1 MSRLAILV
9 AAVSFFAGVLTTWA
23 FQSSSPKPS
32 WTEVTV
38 EELLADQSRYLGK
51 TVAVTGYTYFYAR
64 ESKTAWG
71 ESVQIDFYLL
81 TPDKPRTG
89 RGVILALLN
98 ETSDKPTLHSEKK
111 SEIWARWAEIEVTG
125 RRQYGLLY
133 LAHVP

>member
-1 MSRLAILV
+1 MSKLAVFV
-9 AAVSFFAGVLTTWA
+9 AAASFLVGVLTSWS
-23 FQSSSPKPS
+23 FQSFSPKPS

-64 ESKTAWG
+64 EMKTAWG
-71 ESVQIDFYLL
+71 EPVQIDFYLL

-89 RGVILALLN
+89 RGVILALLG

-111 SEIWARWAEIEVTG
+111 SEIWAKWAEIEVTG
-125 RRQYGLLY
+125 RRQNGLLY
-133 LAHVP
+133 LARVP